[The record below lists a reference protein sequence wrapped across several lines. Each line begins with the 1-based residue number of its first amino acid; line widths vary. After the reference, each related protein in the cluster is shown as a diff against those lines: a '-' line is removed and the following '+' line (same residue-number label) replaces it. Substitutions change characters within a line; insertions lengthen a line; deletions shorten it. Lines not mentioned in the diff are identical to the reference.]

1 MRWDGGWLEA
11 IGGEHGAVGQIA
23 GLALAYALPLCAL
36 IVLARVLVAVVRG
49 LRERR
54 IVRAWMHPRSSPD
67 SADREWM
74 HSLLGLAGHDN
85 RARHRGRAT
94 GTPTTRELSLLV
106 AEVATRLRAGRPT
119 ARAWSLSLA
128 RIGAGGTVRDTDA
141 YPTIL
146 DEWAREP
153 PRRSVPLRARSPDT
167 GAARSAAA
175 SIALA
180 CRFSNGLGAPLA
192 DILDAIGDSVDDAQ
206 AVEESRRV
214 ASAGPLMSAR
224 VLAALPL
231 VGIAS
236 ALALGASPWH
246 FYTGA
251 TVGRVCALLGI
262 LAWAAGIVSCRRILA
277 RARQSDEDT
286 DAALTCDL
294 ASAGLACGA
303 AIPRVLDALAA
314 ASSCESLSWTACALR
329 LGATWGEAWEE
340 TPAWAHPLRDALESA
355 WTSGSAPE
363 TMLARSASWE
373 RRTRLAEAKA
383 RAEELSVRLV
393 GPLGACFLPA
403 FLMLGIAPLLASLTG
418 GIDM

>member
-1 MRWDGGWLEA
+1 MRAGWDAFVDCLGL
-11 IGGEHGAVGQIA
+11 GE
-23 GLALAYALPLCAL
+23 
-36 IVLARVLVAVVRG
+36 VAVVSVFGICLFAVCLRCCMAVYRG
-49 LRERR
+49 VREKR
-54 IVRAWMHPRSSPD
+54 IVRAWMHPRGSCNP
-67 SADREWM
+67 ADGAWVRR
-74 HSLLGLAGHDN
+74 LRCLAGHDN
-85 RARHRGRAT
+85 RARHRGRAI
-94 GTPTTRELSLLV
+94 GSPTTRELSLLV
-106 AEVATRLRAGRPT
+106 AEVATRLRAGAPT
-119 ARAWSLSLA
+119 AAAWGLALA
-128 RIGAGGTVRDTDA
+128 RIDVGGNVGVDET
-141 YPTIL
+141 YPRIL

-153 PRRSVPLRARSPDT
+153 PRWSVPLRARSPDAD
-167 GAARSAAA
+167 AARTAAA

-180 CRFSNGLGAPLA
+180 CRFSHGLGAPLA

-206 AVEESRRV
+206 AVEEARRV

-231 VGIAS
+231 VGIVS

-262 LAWAAGIVSCRRILA
+262 LAWVAGIVSCRRILA
-277 RARQSDEDT
+277 RARQPDEDT
-286 DAALTCDL
+286 DL

-329 LGATWGEAWEE
+329 LGSMWGEAWEE

-373 RRTRLAEAKA
+373 RRTRLAEAKT

-403 FLMLGIAPLLASLTG
+403 FLTLGIAPLLASLTG
-418 GIDM
+418 GIGM

>member
-1 MRWDGGWLEA
+1 MRVGWDAFVDCLGL
-11 IGGEHGAVGQIA
+11 GE
-23 GLALAYALPLCAL
+23 
-36 IVLARVLVAVVRG
+36 VAVVSVFGICLFALCLRCCMAVYRG
-49 LRERR
+49 AHEKR
-54 IVRAWMHPRSSPD
+54 IVRAWMYPRSSRNP
-67 SADREWM
+67 ADGAWGRR
-74 HSLLGLAGHDN
+74 LRCLAGNDN
-85 RARHRGRAT
+85 RARHRGRAI
-94 GTPTTRELSLLV
+94 GSPTTRELSLLV
-106 AEVATRLRAGRPT
+106 AEVATRLRAGMPT

-128 RIGAGGTVRDTDA
+128 RIGAGGAVRDTDP
-141 YPTIL
+141 YPSIF

-153 PRRSVPLRARSPDT
+153 PRWSVPLRARSPDAD
-167 GAARSAAA
+167 AARTAAA

-192 DILDAIGDSVDDAQ
+192 DILDAIGDSVEDAQ

-231 VGIAS
+231 VGIVS

-251 TVGRVCALLGI
+251 TVGRVCVLLGI
-262 LAWAAGIVSCRRILA
+262 LAWVAGIVSCRRILA
-277 RARQSDEDT
+277 RARQPDEDT

-303 AIPRVLDALAA
+303 AIPRVLDALAS

-329 LGATWGEAWEE
+329 LGSMWGEAWEE
-340 TPAWAHPLRDALESA
+340 TPAWVHPLRDALESA

-373 RRTRLAEAKA
+373 RRTRLAEAKT

-403 FLMLGIAPLLASLTG
+403 FLTLGIAPLLASLTG
-418 GIDM
+418 GIGM

>member
-1 MRWDGGWLEA
+1 MYRG
-11 IGGEHGAVGQIA
+11 
-23 GLALAYALPLCAL
+23 
-36 IVLARVLVAVVRG
+36 VR
-49 LRERR
+49 EKR
-54 IVRAWMHPRSSPD
+54 IVRAWMQTRGSCNP
-67 SADREWM
+67 ADGAWVRR
-74 HSLLGLAGHDN
+74 LRCLAGHDN

-106 AEVATRLRAGRPT
+106 AEVATRLRAGAPT
-119 ARAWSLSLA
+119 AAAWGLALA
-128 RIGAGGTVRDTDA
+128 RIDVGGSVGVDET
-141 YPTIL
+141 YPRIL

-153 PRRSVPLRARSPDT
+153 PRWSVPLRARSPDT
-167 GAARSAAA
+167 DAARTAAA

-180 CRFSNGLGAPLA
+180 CRFSHGLGAPLA

-231 VGIAS
+231 VGIVS
-236 ALALGASPWH
+236 ALALGASPWY

-262 LAWAAGIVSCRRILA
+262 LAWVAGIVSCRRILA
-277 RARQSDEDT
+277 RARQPDEDA

-303 AIPRVLDALAA
+303 AIPRVLDALAS

-329 LGATWGEAWEE
+329 LGSMWGEAWEE

-373 RRTRLAEAKA
+373 RRTRLAEAKT

-403 FLMLGIAPLLASLTG
+403 FLTLGIAPLLASLTG
-418 GIDM
+418 GIGT